1 MKPPES
7 FKPKCFNG
15 KSVAFV
21 NHQFFTPCCNIDIGR
36 LEQFRVLGMLE
47 DKFLIENIEDFET
60 DVLKSPE
67 WLNFY
72 QILLDDYEKVPQAC
86 KSFCSIKFKEKQSI
100 DQIQIKQI

>member
-21 NHQFFTPCCNIDIGR
+21 NHQVFTPCCNIDISR
-36 LEQFRVLGMLE
+36 LEQFRVFGMLE
-47 DKFLIENIEDFET
+47 DKFLIENIEEFEK
-60 DVLKSPE
+60 DVLNSEE

-72 QILLDDYEKVPQAC
+72 NTLINDYENVPNAC
-86 KSFCSIKFKEKQSI
+86 KSFCSIKFKEKQSV